1 MWFSKSFQQTG
12 AAALQPQKHY
22 IMTKEKINTE
32 ALFSSLDATSNE
44 LMQLVQ
50 NEKEETLNAVPF
62 ANSWTAAQVLIH
74 ITKSNRAIVQG
85 LQMHGLPAERD
96 PEQNAGNLKKIF
108 LDFTAKYNSPDF
120 TIPEDGYHNKEQ
132 IMSALKLSI
141 TNLQTGRNETDLS
154 EIIDLPVF
162 GEITKLELLHF
173 VLYHTQ
179 RHIRQLKNILGTI
192 KNLS

>member
-1 MWFSKSFQQTG
+1 M
-12 AAALQPQKHY
+12 
-22 IMTKEKINTE
+22 IKEQINTE
-32 ALFSSLDATSNE
+32 VLFGSLDATSNE

-50 NEKEETLNAVPF
+50 DEKEETLNTVPF
-62 ANSWTAAQVLIH
+62 VNSWTAAQVLIH

-96 PEQNAGNLKKIF
+96 PEQNTDHLKKIF
-108 LDFTAKYNSPDF
+108 LDFKAKYNAPDF
-120 TIPEDGYHNKEQ
+120 IIPEDGYHNKEQ
-132 IMSALKLSI
+132 IINALELSI
-141 TNLQTGRNETDLS
+141 RNLQTGRNETDLS
-154 EIIDLPVF
+154 EIIDLPIF

-192 KNLS
+192 KN

>member
-1 MWFSKSFQQTG
+1 M
-12 AAALQPQKHY
+12 
-22 IMTKEKINTE
+22 IKEQINTE
-32 ALFSSLDATSNE
+32 VLFGSLDATSNE

-50 NEKEETLNAVPF
+50 DEKEETLNTVPF
-62 ANSWTAAQVLIH
+62 VNSWTAAQVLIH

-96 PEQNAGNLKKIF
+96 PEQNTDHLKKIF
-108 LDFTAKYNSPDF
+108 LDFTAKYNAPDF
-120 TIPEDGYHNKEQ
+120 IIPEDGYHNKEQ
-132 IMSALKLSI
+132 IINALELSI
-141 TNLQTGRNETDLS
+141 RNLQTGRNETDLS
-154 EIIDLPVF
+154 EIIDLPIF

-192 KNLS
+192 KD